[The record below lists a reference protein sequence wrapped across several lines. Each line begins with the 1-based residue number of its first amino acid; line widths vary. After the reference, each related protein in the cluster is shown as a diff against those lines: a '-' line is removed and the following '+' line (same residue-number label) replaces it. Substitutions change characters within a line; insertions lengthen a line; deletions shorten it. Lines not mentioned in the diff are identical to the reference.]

1 MEPRFQRPKEH
12 LLADCQVPTTL
23 FRGVLSRLESF
34 AQPFVATL
42 PSPESRRH
50 SHTYLAG
57 LLSDVERK

>member
-1 MEPRFQRPKEH
+1 MEPRFQRRKEQ

-23 FRGVLSRLESF
+23 FRGVISRLESF
-34 AQPFVATL
+34 AQPFVAAL